1 MDRPRNSTQSWESSE
16 MRMRRYT
23 WFLIV
28 GGAVLCSLATGFY
41 WGNSRVGRDSTPAGG
56 QYATLKLLDEYR
68 RTGDPKKR
76 EAVEQASGESEILAS
91 RVFRAFRMLCFRP
104 HSTEEKAFAGH
115 VLSANTELSLVLLRL
130 LFAERPDTDDGDRL
144 FELDIMRSTYLGWC
158 AGIAAIERDG
168 VARGILEELSQH
180 KDKDVASEAKS
191 MLEHIRTNNYVSK
204 SNAYKKLGRWGDLQ
218 WLKLRCLR
226 KGMHRA
232 DIVEI
237 LGTPA
242 FDDGILLAYHGK
254 RDYPKGNYLWL
265 SLLDTQ
271 LLTWEWGQSPS
282 QEAAQRRRELQD
294 ILDNR

>member
-1 MDRPRNSTQSWESSE
+1 MQK
-16 MRMRRYT
+16 YK
-23 WFLIV
+23 LVLLLAAV
-28 GGAVLCSLATGFY
+28 GICSFSAGIYFDKPEADPEPAT
-41 WGNSRVGRDSTPAGG
+41 VEG
-56 QYATLKLLDEYR
+56 QRATMKLLEEYR
-68 RTGDPKKR
+68 MTGDPRKR
-76 EAVEQASGESEILAS
+76 EAIEQASGESEILAT

-104 HSTEEKAFAGH
+104 HSTEEKAFADH

-180 KDKDVASEAKS
+180 EDKDVASEAKS

-218 WLKLRCLR
+218 WLNLGCLR
-226 KGMHRA
+226 KGMHRT

-237 LGTPA
+237 FGTPA

-254 RDYPKGNYLWL
+254 RDYPKGNYLWF

-282 QEAAQRRRELQD
+282 QEAAQRRRELQHTMD
-294 ILDNR
+294 SR